1 MIKHIVFLKFQPDA
15 GAEQSQ
21 EVIDELRALPSQIDV
36 IREYEVGEDVLK
48 SPRSWDVALIGTY
61 DSLEALKTY
70 NDHPAH
76 VAVVQK
82 IRAISEGAATVDFE
96 F

>member
-1 MIKHIVFLKFQPDA
+1 MIKHIVFLKFKPEASAQ
-15 GAEQSQ
+15 QRQ
-21 EVIDELRALPSQIDV
+21 EVIGELRALPGQINV

-48 SPRSWDVALIGTY
+48 SPRSWDLALIGTY
-61 DSLEALKTY
+61 DNLEGLRLY

-82 IRAISEGAATVDFE
+82 IRAISEGAASVDFE

>member
-1 MIKHIVFLKFQPDA
+1 MIKHIVFLKFKPEA
-15 GAEQSQ
+15 SAEQRR
-21 EVIDELRALPSQIDV
+21 EIIEELRALPAQINV

-48 SPRSWDVALIGTY
+48 SPRSWDAALVGTY

-82 IRAISEGAATVDFE
+82 IRAISEGAASVDFE
-96 F
+96 V

>member
-1 MIKHIVFLKFQPDA
+1 MIRHIVFIKFQPEA
-15 GAEQSQ
+15 GAKQRQ
-21 EVIDELRALPSQIDV
+21 EIIDELRGLPAQIDV
-36 IREYEVGEDVLK
+36 IKEYEVGEDVLK
-48 SPRSWDVALIGTY
+48 SARSWDVALIGTY
-61 DSLEALKTY
+61 DNLEALKTY

-82 IRAISEGAATVDFE
+82 IRAISEGAASVDFE

>member
-1 MIKHIVFLKFQPDA
+1 MIKHIVFLKFTPETSVQ
-15 GAEQSQ
+15 QRQ
-21 EVIDELRALPSQIDV
+21 EIIEELRALPKQIDV
-36 IREYEVGEDVLK
+36 IREYEVGADVLK
-48 SPRSWDVALIGTY
+48 APRSWDVALIGTY

-82 IRAISEGAATVDFE
+82 IRAISEGAASVDFE

>member
-1 MIKHIVFLKFQPDA
+1 MIKHIVFIKLRPDA
-15 GAEQSQ
+15 GADQRQ
-21 EVIDELRALPSQIDV
+21 EIIDGLRALPAQIDV
-36 IREYEVGEDVLK
+36 IRSYEVGEDVLK

-70 NDHPAH
+70 NEHPAH

-82 IRAISEGAATVDFE
+82 IRAISEGAASVDFE

>member
-1 MIKHIVFLKFQPDA
+1 MIKHIVFLKFKPEV
-15 GAEQSQ
+15 GARQRQ
-21 EVIDELRALPSQIDV
+21 EIIEELRALPKQIDV
-36 IREYEVGEDVLK
+36 IREYEVGEDVLR
-48 SPRSWDVALIGTY
+48 SARSWDAAVVGTY

-70 NDHPAH
+70 SDHPAH

-82 IRAISEGAATVDFE
+82 IRAISEGAASVDFE

>member
-1 MIKHIVFLKFQPDA
+1 MIKHIVFLKFKPEA
-15 GAEQSQ
+15 GAAQRQ
-21 EVIDELRALPSQIDV
+21 EVIEELRALPKQIDV
-36 IREYEVGEDVLK
+36 IREYEVGEDVLR
-48 SPRSWDVALIGTY
+48 SARSWDAALIGTY

-82 IRAISEGAATVDFE
+82 IRAISEGVASVDFE

>member
-1 MIKHIVFLKFQPDA
+1 MIKHIVFLKFQPEA
-15 GAEQSQ
+15 GADQRKEI
-21 EVIDELRALPSQIDV
+21 IDELRALPSQIDV

-48 SPRSWDVALIGTY
+48 SPRSWDVALVGTY
-61 DSLEALKTY
+61 DSLETLKTY

-82 IRAISEGAATVDFE
+82 IRVISEGVASVDFE
-96 F
+96 I

>member
-1 MIKHIVFLKFQPDA
+1 MIKHIVFLKFQPEA
-15 GAEQSQ
+15 GPNQRQ
-21 EVIDELRALPSQIDV
+21 EVIDELRALPAKIDV
-36 IREYEVGEDVLK
+36 IREYEVGVDVLK

-61 DSLEALKTY
+61 DTLEALQTY

-82 IRAISEGAATVDFE
+82 IRKISEGAASVDFE
-96 F
+96 Y

>member
-1 MIKHIVFLKFQPDA
+1 MIKHIVFLKFKPEA
-15 GAEQSQ
+15 TAEQRR
-21 EVIDELRALPSQIDV
+21 EIIEELRALPAQIDV

-48 SPRSWDVALIGTY
+48 SPRSWDAALVGTY

-70 NDHPAH
+70 SEHPAH

-82 IRAISEGAATVDFE
+82 IRVISEGAASVDFE
-96 F
+96 V

>member
-1 MIKHIVFLKFQPDA
+1 MIKHIVFLKFKPDVSA
-15 GAEQSQ
+15 DQRQ
-21 EVIDELRALPSQIDV
+21 EIIVELRALPRQIDV

-48 SPRSWDVALIGTY
+48 TPRSWDVGLIGTY
-61 DSLEALKTY
+61 DNLEALKTY

-82 IRAISEGAATVDFE
+82 IRAISEGSASVDFE

>member
-1 MIKHIVFLKFQPDA
+1 MIKHIVFLKFKPEA
-15 GAEQSQ
+15 GAGQRMEII
-21 EVIDELRALPSQIDV
+21 EELRALPKLIDA
-36 IREYEVGEDVLK
+36 IREYQVGEDILR
-48 SPRSWDVALIGTY
+48 SARSWDAALVGTY
-61 DSLEALKTY
+61 DSLEALKAY

-82 IRAISEGAATVDFE
+82 IRAISEGAASVDFE

>member
-1 MIKHIVFLKFQPDA
+1 MIKHIVFLKFRPDA
-15 GAEQSQ
+15 GADQRQ
-21 EVIDELRALPSQIDV
+21 KIIDELRALPAQIDV

-70 NDHPAH
+70 NEHPAH

-82 IRAISEGAATVDFE
+82 IRAISEGAASVDFE

>member
-1 MIKHIVFLKFQPDA
+1 MIKHIVFLKFKPDVSA
-15 GAEQSQ
+15 DQRQ
-21 EVIDELRALPSQIDV
+21 EIIVELRALPTQIDV

-48 SPRSWDVALIGTY
+48 TPRSWDVALIGTY
-61 DSLEALKTY
+61 DNLEALKTY

-82 IRAISEGAATVDFE
+82 IRAISEGAASVDFE